1 MMFAD
6 LGITA
11 ISSGVDEYSK
21 TKDIGKAAGKGALSA
36 IASIGPL
43 EGATI
48 GGAIGGPIGALIGGG
63 VGAVIQV
70 TKFIEP
76 KFFDDPLQG
85 TKNIINNVGKGIE
98 GFAGAVS
105 NGIGGIG
112 KALGFG

>member
-48 GGAIGGPIGALIGGG
+48 GAAIGGIPGAAVGVFVGG
-63 VGAVIQV
+63 VIQGI
-70 TKFIEP
+70 KAWKP
-76 KFFDDPLQG
+76 KFFDDPVKG
-85 TKNIINNVGKGIE
+85 TKEMIDDIGNGIKGTVKNI
-98 GFAGAVS
+98 S